1 MKGILVIAAF
11 ILMGLAIYSQ
21 NTMSGIVALWTLFI
35 GSGCL
40 DETLGKGTKKNAQL
54 VDITVHNPL
63 SEDNLES
70 LSDRIIDSINRAGKR
85 NIKIN
90 VK

>member
-1 MKGILVIAAF
+1 MKKVMVVGAF

-21 NTMSGIVALWTLFI
+21 NTMSGIVALWVLFI
-35 GSGCL
+35 GGGCL
-40 DETLGKGTKKNAQL
+40 DESLEKKRKGNVQR
-54 VDITVHNPL
+54 VDTTVHNPL
-63 SEDNLES
+63 SEDSLES